1 MEQLHKIK
9 EIFNNP
15 PSKYRSMPFWAWND
29 KLEPEEMR
37 QQIQSMKE
45 NGVGGFFMHSREG
58 LETEYM
64 GTEWMECIRAAVDE
78 AKKNGMYAWLYDED
92 RWPSGTAGGTVPA
105 ESEEYRAKG
114 LTIEISNRPFL
125 PEHSVQALYKARVEG
140 MSIFQCERLDISK
153 T

>member
-78 AKKNGMYAWLYDED
+78 AKKMACTLGCMTRIDGHLEQQGDSSSRKRRIQSKRID
-92 RWPSGTAGGTVPA
+92 
-105 ESEEYRAKG
+105 YRDF
-114 LTIEISNRPFL
+114 E
-125 PEHSVQALYKARVEG
+125 
-140 MSIFQCERLDISK
+140 
-153 T
+153 